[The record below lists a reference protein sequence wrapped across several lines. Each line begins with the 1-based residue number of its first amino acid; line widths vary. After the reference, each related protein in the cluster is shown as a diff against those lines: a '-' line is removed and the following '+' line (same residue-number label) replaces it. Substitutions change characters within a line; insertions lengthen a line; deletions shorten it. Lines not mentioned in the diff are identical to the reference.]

1 MAVKAATL
9 SLAVLALSA
18 LSGISSVTAQGT
30 RSSRSSSS
38 SSAMAAASRQANPSR
53 PATTEHPTAEEMA
66 VWYWTGAQSV
76 YWVSILFHSALGLLK
91 CPL

>member
-1 MAVKAATL
+1 
-9 SLAVLALSA
+9 
-18 LSGISSVTAQGT
+18 
-30 RSSRSSSS
+30 
-38 SSAMAAASRQANPSR
+38 MAAASRQANPSR